1 MNTPGSRDA
10 WAVSRRRWKRPSS
23 SSPAQSKL
31 PMPATYASVVRHAEC
46 RLSLEAHKHR
56 SLAVAAQNA
65 VKLLSRDREGAV
77 L

>member
-1 MNTPGSRDA
+1 
-10 WAVSRRRWKRPSS
+10 
-23 SSPAQSKL
+23 
-31 PMPATYASVVRHAEC
+31 MPATYASVVRHAEC